1 MAEYT
6 IKSIFDTGSPVEK
19 SELHY
24 CIDTPEE
31 SAHLKVEDYEDD
43 EYLICKSVNMNK
55 NKVGFT
61 INELE
66 AIVLDKNKKQTFAQK
81 IGDRSFSEFLN
92 IKYAAQCVWV
102 RFWDSWMWDWDDDK
116 KLHVYKKTHATLIIP
131 NKDGLWRNQQKK
143 IQNFLQNNA
152 ELCSARDEE
161 GFETY
166 KAKRN

>member
-1 MAEYT
+1 MAEYE
-6 IKSIFDTGSPVEK
+6 IESVFNSGAPVEK

-31 SAHLKVEDYEDD
+31 STHLKVEDYEFD
-43 EYLICKSVNMNK
+43 EYVIHKAVNLKTNT
-55 NKVGFT
+55 VGFT

-92 IKYAAQCVWV
+92 IKYEAQCVWV
-102 RFWDSWMWDWDDDK
+102 RFWDSWMWDYEK
-116 KLHVYKKTHATLIIP
+116 KVYKKMYATLIIP

-143 IQNFLQNNA
+143 IEFFLQNNA
-152 ELCSARDEE
+152 ELCSGHNEKE
-161 GFETY
+161 FETY
-166 KAKRN
+166 KAK